1 VTASG
6 TTTQDATQ
14 DTTRELPLVDP
25 ATGEVVGHS
34 RIHDARDVDA
44 AVARARAVFTA
55 GTWSQRPVRERA
67 AVLRRL
73 ADLVEAAADELAGL
87 DSRQSGR
94 AVTEVRENDLPG
106 AVESL
111 RWFADA
117 ADKLASTVTGG
128 PVGGT
133 AHALSMTLLEPVGV
147 GAAVLPWNYPLAM
160 TAWKVGPALAAGNSL
175 LLKPADATPASALR
189 LAELAQQAGLPA
201 GVLTVLTGTG
211 AVTGAAL
218 AAHPGVDALSFTG
231 STASG
236 RAVLHAATDS
246 NLKRVALEMGGKSP
260 QVVFADALDG
270 AGPAE
275 VERLLDA
282 VAEAAF
288 LSAGQNC
295 TAGSRVL
302 VQADVAEQLLD
313 GLVERA
319 AALVVGDPADPATQ
333 IGPLVSA
340 AARDRVTGLVDRARA
355 AGAVVHTG
363 GRPLPGP
370 GFFYP
375 PTVLAGLPADAEV
388 EQEEVF
394 GPVVTVSTFCSETE
408 AVQRANDTR
417 YGLAASLWTR
427 DGDRALRVARA
438 LDAGVVSVNSYS
450 EGDITTRFGGFKQ
463 SGFGS
468 PEKSLEAFDLWTRRK
483 ALWWHVSP
491 GAR

>member
-1 VTASG
+1 MSAG
-6 TTTQDATQ
+6 T
-14 DTTRELPLVDP
+14 LPLLDP
-25 ATGEVVGHS
+25 ATGEVVGRS
-34 RIHDARDVDA
+34 PIHDGAAVDA
-44 AVARARAVFTA
+44 AVARARAAFTA
-55 GTWSQRPVRERA
+55 GTWSHRPVRERA

-73 ADLVEAAADELAGL
+73 ADLVEDAADELAAL

-94 AVTEVRENDLPG
+94 AITEVRGNDLPA

-117 ADKLASTVTGG
+117 ADKLTSAVTGG
-128 PVGGT
+128 PAGGT
-133 AHALSMTLLEPVGV
+133 SHALSLTLLEPVGV

-189 LAELAQQAGLPA
+189 LAELAERAGVPA

-211 AVTGAAL
+211 PVTGAAL
-218 AAHPGVDALSFTG
+218 AAHPDVDALSFTG
-231 STASG
+231 STAAG
-236 RAVLHAATDS
+236 RAVLRAATDS

-260 QVVFADALDG
+260 QLVFADALDG
-270 AGPAE
+270 VGAQE
-275 VERLLDA
+275 SDRLLDA

-288 LSAGQNC
+288 LSGGQNC

-302 VQADVAEQLLD
+302 VQAGVAEQLLA

-319 AALVVGDPADPATQ
+319 AGLVVGDPADPATEV
-333 IGPLVSA
+333 GPLVSA
-340 AARDRVTGLVDRARA
+340 AARERVAGFVDRARA

-363 GRPLPGP
+363 GSPLPGP
-370 GFFYP
+370 GFGYP
-375 PTVLAGLPADAEV
+375 PTVLSGLPADAEL

-394 GPVVTVSTFCSETE
+394 GPVVSVSTFDDEGQ
-408 AVQRANDTR
+408 AVRRANATR
-417 YGLAASLWTR
+417 YGLAASVWTR

-438 LDAGVVSVNSYS
+438 LEAGVVSVNSYS

-483 ALWWHVSP
+483 AVWWHVSA

>member
-1 VTASG
+1 MTAVA
-6 TTTQDATQ
+6 TTEQTV
-14 DTTRELPLVDP
+14 PLVDP
-25 ATGEVVGHS
+25 ATGAVVEHVPV
-34 RIHDARDVDA
+34 HDAAAVDA
-44 AVARARAVFTA
+44 AVVRARQVFTA

-73 ADLVEAAADELAGL
+73 ADLVEEAADELAAL

-94 AVTEVRENDLPG
+94 PVTEVRENDLPG

-117 ADKLASTVTGG
+117 ADKVTSAVTGG
-128 PVGGT
+128 AQGGT

-175 LLKPADATPASALR
+175 LLKPADATPGSALR
-189 LAELAQQAGLPA
+189 LAELALRAGVPD

-211 AVTGAAL
+211 PVTGAAL

-260 QVVFADALDG
+260 QVVFADALEGVG
-270 AGPAE
+270 AAE
-275 VERLLDA
+275 TERLLDA
-282 VAEAAF
+282 VTEAAF
-288 LSAGQNC
+288 LSGGQNC

-302 VQADVAEQLLD
+302 VQADVAEQVLD
-313 GLVERA
+313 GLAGRA

-340 AARDRVTGLVDRARA
+340 AARERVRGLVDRART
-355 AGAVVHTG
+355 AGAVVHAG
-363 GRPLPGP
+363 GNALPGP
-370 GFFYP
+370 GFFYS
-375 PTVLAGLPADAEV
+375 PTVLAGLPADAEL

-394 GPVVTVSTFCSETE
+394 GPVVSVSTFCTE
-408 AVQRANDTR
+408 AEAVHRANDTR

-483 ALWWHVSP
+483 AVWWHVSP

>member
-1 VTASG
+1 MTAVA
-6 TTTQDATQ
+6 ATPEQ
-14 DTTRELPLVDP
+14 ITAQTVALVDP
-25 ATGEVVGHS
+25 ATGGVVEHV
-34 RIHDARDVDA
+34 RVHDAAAVDE
-44 AVARARAVFTA
+44 AVARARRTFAA
-55 GTWSQRPVRERA
+55 GTWSQLPVRERA
-67 AVLRRL
+67 TVLRRL
-73 ADLVEAAADELAGL
+73 ADLVEESADELAAL

-94 AVTEVRENDLPG
+94 PVTEVRENDLPG

-117 ADKLASTVTGG
+117 ADKLTSAVTGG
-128 PVGGT
+128 AQGGST
-133 AHALSMTLLEPVGV
+133 HALSMTLLEPVGV

-175 LLKPADATPASALR
+175 LLKPADATPGSGLR
-189 LAELAQQAGLPA
+189 LADLARRAGVPD

-211 AVTGAAL
+211 PVTGAAL
-218 AAHPGVDALSFTG
+218 AAHPDVDALSFTG

-270 AGPAE
+270 AGAAE
-275 VERLLDA
+275 TDRVLDA

-288 LSAGQNC
+288 LSGGQNC

-313 GLVERA
+313 GLAERA
-319 AALVVGDPADPATQ
+319 AALIVGDPADPATQ

-340 AARDRVTGLVDRARA
+340 AARERVRGLVDRARA

-363 GRPLPGP
+363 GNSLPGP

-375 PTVLAGLPADAEV
+375 PTVLAGLPADAEL

-394 GPVVTVSTFCSETE
+394 GPVVSVSTFCTEAE

-468 PEKSLEAFDLWTRRK
+468 PEKSLDAFDLWTRRK
-483 ALWWHVSP
+483 AVWWHVSP